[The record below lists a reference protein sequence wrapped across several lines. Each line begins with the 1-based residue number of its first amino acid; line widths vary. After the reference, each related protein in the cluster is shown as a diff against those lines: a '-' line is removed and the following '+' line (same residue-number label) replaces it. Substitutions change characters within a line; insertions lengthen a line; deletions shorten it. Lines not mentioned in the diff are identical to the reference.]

1 MLVVMRLVIPLTLI
15 VACLVTTSSTA
26 ATAQRGAAGPPRQD
40 LVGRHFEARV
50 VRIADGDTLE
60 AIPVGE
66 SRPVRIRLQGVDAPE
81 IGEVFSRESMALMR
95 SLLFD
100 QRVRVEGHGID
111 RYGRLISR
119 MIRGDADASV
129 HLVRAGLACHAYAY
143 DDALA
148 REESQARAGRVGFWA
163 TSAKKPEC
171 VTRTAFSASPRNGFP
186 LAPPAPPDRQRM
198 GPAPSPPASSQFR
211 GNTSSLVYHA
221 TSCPNFMCRNC
232 SRVFTSEAEAKA
244 AGFRPANDCLRP

>member
-15 VACLVTTSSTA
+15 VACLVTTPSSA

-66 SRPVRIRLQGVDAPE
+66 SRPIRIRLQGVDAPE
-81 IGEVFSRESMALMR
+81 IGEVFSREAMALVR

-129 HLVRAGLACHAYAY
+129 HLVRVGLACHAFAY

-171 VTRTAFSASPRNGFP
+171 VTRTAFSASSRNGFP
-186 LAPPAPPDRQRM
+186 LAPPAPPDRQRK

-221 TSCPNFMCRNC
+221 SSCPNFMCRNC